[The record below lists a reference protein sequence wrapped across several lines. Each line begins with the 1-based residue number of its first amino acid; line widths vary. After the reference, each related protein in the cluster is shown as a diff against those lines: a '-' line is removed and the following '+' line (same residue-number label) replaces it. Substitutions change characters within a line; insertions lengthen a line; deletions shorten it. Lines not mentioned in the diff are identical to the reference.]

1 MATQKRVIIK
11 RPDEDYGHVTNISFD
26 LENLQKTVGGPI
38 EVVSLGKSLLG
49 EPIMMIINE
58 EGKIRDLPFNFMIG
72 ARIAP
77 SGGFDISPAG
87 GFGTMPVTI
96 TSPFQGELCSDYI
109 VGTAIICGMGGPYEL
124 GELPITFQEWKRIL
138 DKIRGCA

>member
-1 MATQKRVIIK
+1 MATKKRVIIK

-77 SGGFDISPAG
+77 SV
-87 GFGTMPVTI
+87 GTMPVTI

>member
-1 MATQKRVIIK
+1 MGTKKRVIIK

-77 SGGFDISPAG
+77 SV
-87 GFGTMPVTI
+87 GTMPATI

>member
-1 MATQKRVIIK
+1 MATKKRVIIK

-38 EVVSLGKSLLG
+38 EVVSLGNSLLG

-58 EGKIRDLPFNFMIG
+58 EGKIRNLPFNFMIG

-77 SGGFDISPAG
+77 SV
-87 GFGTMPVTI
+87 GTMPVTI
-96 TSPFQGELCSDYI
+96 FPFQDEWRCDYI
-109 VGTAIICGMGGPYEL
+109 VGTAIICGMGGPCEL